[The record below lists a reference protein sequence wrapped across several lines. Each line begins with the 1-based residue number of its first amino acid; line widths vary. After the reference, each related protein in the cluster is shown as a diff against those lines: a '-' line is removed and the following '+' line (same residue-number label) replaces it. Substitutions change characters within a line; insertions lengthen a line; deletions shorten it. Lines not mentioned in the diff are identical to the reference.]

1 MPHLR
6 ELVEL
11 NKDNPFALIGIN
23 TDDPVDVYRPGL
35 KEHGVTWLS
44 AYQGMG
50 ASPISALF
58 KVTGYPTYILIDSEG
73 KIVSRGHDGKAND
86 ATIAKMVAEL
96 KAKK

>member
-23 TDDPVDVYRPGL
+23 TNDPVDKYRAGL

-44 AYQGMG
+44 AYQGRM
-50 ASPISALF
+50 SPIADLF

-73 KIVSRGHDGKAND
+73 KIVGKGHDGKAYD
-86 ATIAKMVAEL
+86 ETIKKMVADL
-96 KAKK
+96 KAK

>member
-23 TDDPVDVYRPGL
+23 TNDPENVFRTGV

-44 AYQGMG
+44 AYQRQPM
-50 ASPISALF
+50 APISDLY
-58 KVTGYPTYILIDSEG
+58 KVTGYPTYILIDGEG
-73 KIVSRGHDGKAND
+73 KIVAKDAEAKSG
-86 ATIAKMVAEL
+86 ATIAKLVAEL
-96 KAKK
+96 KAK

>member
-23 TDDPVDVYRPGL
+23 TGDPVGVYRAGL

-44 AYQGMG
+44 AYQGAM
-50 ASPISALF
+50 SPIADLY
-58 KVTGYPTYILIDSEG
+58 KVTGYPTYILIDGDG
-73 KIVSRGHDGKAND
+73 KIVARDGQANDD
-86 ATIAKMVAEL
+86 ATIAKLVAEL
-96 KAKK
+96 KAK

>member
-23 TDDPVDVYRPGL
+23 KDDAVDVYRAGL

-44 AYQGMG
+44 AYQGAM
-50 ASPISALF
+50 SPISDLF

-73 KIVSRGHDGKAND
+73 KIVSKGHDGKAND

-96 KAKK
+96 KAK

>member
-11 NKDNPFALIGIN
+11 NKDNPFALIGVN
-23 TDDPVDVYRPGL
+23 TGDAVGVYRAGL

-44 AYQGMG
+44 AYQGQM
-50 ASPISALF
+50 SPIADLY
-58 KVTGYPTYILIDSEG
+58 KVQGYPTYILIDSEG
-73 KIVSRGHDGKAND
+73 KIVGKGHDGKAYD

-96 KAKK
+96 KAK

>member
-23 TDDPVDVYRPGL
+23 TGDKVGVYRAGL

-44 AYQGMG
+44 AYQGQM
-50 ASPISALF
+50 SPIADLY
-58 KVTGYPTYILIDSEG
+58 KVTGYPTYLLIDGDG
-73 KIVSRGHDGKAND
+73 KIVAKDDQANND
-86 ATIAKMVAEL
+86 ANIAKLVAEL
-96 KAKK
+96 KAK